1 MSFWGF
7 FFPSISP
14 AWWRRFLAV
23 FLWRRTARIAR
34 DTRQLLAQ
42 IISMTAELSTAA
54 LSSAFH
60 SMEFPFRSTLVL
72 DVAYPTCM
80 ASHRQQLRHA
90 DPIALVPV
98 SRRPQVLGPPPYP
111 HHHRH
116 YHRHSAVK
124 CLFRL
129 SICQL
134 AAASIGT
141 WRRDPNRPTNPVSW
155 RNSSVI
161 GDLHVGISYP
171 PSSNRNCFHIFVMHS
186 VFKFTADWLFG
197 FYCLIDI

>member
-98 SRRPQVLGPPPYP
+98 SRRPQVLGPPLPP
-111 HHHRH
+111 PPPP
-116 YHRHSAVK
+116 
-124 CLFRL
+124 LPPPFRCEMSL
-129 SICQL
+129 SL
-134 AAASIGT
+134 EYLPT
-141 WRRDPNRPTNPVSW
+141 RRR
-155 RNSSVI
+155 
-161 GDLHVGISYP
+161 LHWYMEERS
-171 PSSNRNCFHIFVMHS
+171 
-186 VFKFTADWLFG
+186 
-197 FYCLIDI
+197 